1 MRWQADMTR
10 GATLRI
16 DRERCEGHAQCV
28 LAAPG
33 LLHLDEAGEV
43 VIDVADVSDQ
53 IEIAKK
59 AVKVCPAIALSI
71 E

>member
-1 MRWQADMTR
+1 MRQ

-16 DRERCEGHAQCV
+16 DRERCEGHGQCV
-28 LAAPG
+28 LAAPD

-43 VIDVADVSDQ
+43 VIDVPDVSDRL
-53 IEIAKK
+53 EAAKK
-59 AVKVCPAIALSI
+59 AVKVCPAIALTI